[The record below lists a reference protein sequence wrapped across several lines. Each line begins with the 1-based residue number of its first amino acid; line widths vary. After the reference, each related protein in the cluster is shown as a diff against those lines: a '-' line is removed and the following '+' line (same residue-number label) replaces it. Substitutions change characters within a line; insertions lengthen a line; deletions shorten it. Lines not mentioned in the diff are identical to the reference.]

1 MKCWGVVPAAG
12 RGARMNGGVP
22 KQYHLLGGVSVL
34 DRSITALLSHP
45 AMQAVMVALSAK
57 DDRWPESGFANDA
70 RVLTCTGGGS
80 RAESVHNA
88 LQALAGVAGDD
99 DWVAVH
105 DAVRPCLRGNDLAR
119 LLDEAAGEPAGA
131 VLVAPISDTVKQVAG
146 GYIERTLDRERI
158 VRAVTPQVFR
168 CRLLHEALAGALADG
183 AAVTDE
189 ACAMERAGHRVKA
202 VAGDAGNVKITWPG
216 DLRRAENNLET
227 GDTQ

>member
-22 KQYHLLGGVSVL
+22 KQYRMLGGVSVL
-34 DRSITALLSHP
+34 DRSIAALLAHP
-45 AMQAVMVALSAK
+45 AMQAVMVALSAR
-57 DDRWPESGFANDA
+57 DDRWSESRCAGDA
-70 RVLTCTGGGS
+70 RVLSCTGGGS

-88 LQALAGVAGDD
+88 LEALAGIADDD

-105 DAVRPCLRGNDLAR
+105 DAVRPCLRGADLAR
-119 LLDEAAGEPAGA
+119 LLSEAADEPAGA

-146 GYIERTLDRERI
+146 GYIERTLDRGCV

-168 CRLLHEALAGALADG
+168 YRLLREALAGALADG
-183 AAVTDE
+183 VAPTDE
-189 ACAMERAGHRVKA
+189 AAAMERAGHPVRA

-216 DLRRAENNLET
+216 DLRRAESNLET

>member
-12 RGARMNGGVP
+12 RGARMNGDVP
-22 KQYHLLGGVSVL
+22 KQYRLLGGVSVL
-34 DRSITALLSHP
+34 DRSVAALLGHP
-45 AMQAVMVALSAK
+45 AMQAVMVALSPA
-57 DDRWPESGFANDA
+57 DDRWSESRCADDA
-70 RVLTCTGGGS
+70 RVLTCTGGDS
-80 RAESVHNA
+80 RAASVYNA
-88 LQALAGVAGDD
+88 LQALAGIAGDD

-105 DAVRPCLRGNDLAR
+105 DAVRPCLRGADLAR

-146 GYIERTLDRERI
+146 DYIERTLDRARV

-168 CRLLHEALAGALADG
+168 CRLLREALAGALADG
-183 AAVTDE
+183 AAPTDE
-189 ACAMERAGHRVKA
+189 AAAMERAGHRVRA

>member
-1 MKCWGVVPAAG
+1 
-12 RGARMNGGVP
+12 
-22 KQYHLLGGVSVL
+22 
-34 DRSITALLSHP
+34 
-45 AMQAVMVALSAK
+45 
-57 DDRWPESGFANDA
+57 
-70 RVLTCTGGGS
+70 VLTCTGGDS
-80 RAESVHNA
+80 RAASVCNA
-88 LQALAGVAGDD
+88 LQALAGIAGDD

-105 DAVRPCLRGNDLAR
+105 DAVRPCLRGADLAR

-146 GYIERTLDRERI
+146 DYIERTLDRARV

-168 CRLLHEALAGALADG
+168 CRLLREALAGALADG
-183 AAVTDE
+183 AAPTDE
-189 ACAMERAGHRVKA
+189 AAAMERAGHRVRA

>member
-12 RGARMNGGVP
+12 RGVRMNGGVP
-22 KQYHLLGGVSVL
+22 KQYRLLGGVSVL
-34 DRSITALLSHP
+34 DRSIAALLTHP
-45 AMQAVMVALSAK
+45 AMQSVMVALSAK

-105 DAVRPCLRGNDLAR
+105 DAVRPCLHSDDLAR
-119 LLDEAAGEPAGA
+119 LLSEAAGEPAGA
-131 VLVAPISDTVKQVAG
+131 ALVAPISDTVKQVAG
-146 GYIERTLDRERI
+146 GYIERTLDRGRV

-168 CRLLHEALAGALADG
+168 CRLLREALAGALADG
-183 AAVTDE
+183 AAPTDE
-189 ACAMERAGHRVKA
+189 AAAMERAGHPVKA